1 MPTRLPRTVS
11 CILIACIYYTQQ
23 TDYLKMREHI
33 ITSIDAVIRKHPEC
47 GIIVTGDFN
56 QLNDFFLKTHYRFVQ
71 IVNGGTRGNAVLD
84 KIWTN
89 MDKLY
94 MSPITLSELGKSDH
108 NMVLLKPGGSLPCS
122 TGSVMRVTTRALGEN
137 EKALFDRALSA
148 VSWEPLFRLE
158 TCEEQYAYYQ
168 TMIDF
173 SKAFDL
179 INHNILLEKFQAF
192 GISAPILRWMAAFV
206 LDRTQRVKIGK
217 NYSHTGHPNGGVPQG
232 TICGPKCF
240 MMYIND
246 LSTPVPLY
254 KYVDDSTLFEICEM
268 NSISLMQESVNIAAE
283 WTKNNDMKINSE
295 KSKEMIISYTHG
307 NLGNEV
313 PNILIEGKVV
323 ERVDHVKLLGI
334 TLSNDL
340 TWKRHVD
347 NIVKKAGK
355 RIYMLYQLKRA
366 GVNQADLV
374 TIYISVL
381 RPVVE
386 YACPVW
392 HTNLPIYLSDNIEM
406 IQKRAVR
413 AIFPGMSYVD
423 ILNHINLSTL
433 KERRDYLCKKYFIN
447 MQARSHKV
455 NCLLPKK
462 RLVDY
467 NLRHGNM
474 YPLTVT
480 RTNRFKNSLI
490 PWGLY
495 HWQ

>member
-1 MPTRLPRTVS
+1 MTHKWYESTDTRNTYVR
-11 CILIACIYYTQQ
+11 I
-23 TDYLKMREHI
+23 
-33 ITSIDAVIRKHPEC
+33 
-47 GIIVTGDFN
+47 
-56 QLNDFFLKTHYRFVQ
+56 
-71 IVNGGTRGNAVLD
+71 
-84 KIWTN
+84 
-89 MDKLY
+89 
-94 MSPITLSELGKSDH
+94 
-108 NMVLLKPGGSLPCS
+108 VLL
-122 TGSVMRVTTRALGEN
+122 
-137 EKALFDRALSA
+137 
-148 VSWEPLFRLE
+148 
-158 TCEEQYAYYQ
+158 
-168 TMIDF
+168 DF
-173 SKAFDL
+173 SKAFYL
-179 INHNILLEKFQAF
+179 INHNILLEKLQAF
-192 GISAPILRWMAAFV
+192 GISAPILRWMAAFL
-206 LDRTQRVKIGK
+206 LDRTQRVKILN
-217 NYSHTGHPNGGVPQG
+217 NYSHTGHPNGGVHQG

-240 MMYIND
+240 MMYIHD
-246 LSTPVPLY
+246 LSTPVLLY
-254 KYVDDSTLFEICEM
+254 KYVDDSTLFEICEI
-268 NSISLMQESVNIAAE
+268 NSISLIQESVNIAAE
-283 WTKNNDMKINSE
+283 WTKNNDMENNSE
-295 KSKEMIISYTHG
+295 KSKEMISSYAHS

-313 PNILIEGKVV
+313 PNILIEGNVV

-355 RIYMLYQLKRA
+355 RMYMLYQLKRA

-374 TIYISVL
+374 TIHISVV

-392 HTNLPIYLSDNIEM
+392 HTNLSIYLSDNIEM

-413 AIFPGMSYVD
+413 AIFPDMSYVD
-423 ILNHINLSTL
+423 IINHINLSTL

-455 NCLLPKK
+455 KCLLPEK

-467 NLRHGNM
+467 NLRRGNM

-480 RTNRFKNSLI
+480 RSNRYNNSLI